1 METAVQLSVV
11 IPALNEEA
19 NIGELI
25 SALHEV
31 VPSISPQYELIVVDG
46 GSVDK
51 TRELAKML
59 NTKVLVQTERG
70 YGGALK
76 EGFQTA
82 RGEYILTLDGD
93 LSHSPTCIPQMWEA
107 CKRAEVVVASRYVSG
122 GSADMPRFR
131 RLLSRVLNKVFTT
144 GLSLPLKDIS
154 SGFRL
159 YRSSVLKN
167 MELGSSDFDILEEIL
182 IKSYAQGW
190 RIREVPFHYLP
201 RKSGDS
207 HVRLLKF
214 GVAYLKTF
222 RRMWSLRNSVLS
234 ADYDYRA
241 FDSRIPLQ
249 RYWQRRRYKIISRM
263 AEGARATLDIGCG
276 SSRILSALDG
286 GVGLDVQMSKLRYV
300 RSFDRALVNATI
312 DALPFRD
319 ACFDCVV
326 CSEVIEHIP
335 CDERLFREMSR
346 VLEPGGRL
354 ILGTPD
360 YGGVWWRVIE
370 RLYDLFAPGGY
381 AEEHI
386 TRYTRRSLVEM
397 VERHGFTPQGIEY
410 VGRSEMILSLRKA

>member
-1 METAVQLSVV
+1 MQLSVV

-76 EGFQTA
+76 EGFRTA

-107 CKRAEVVVASRYVSG
+107 CKRAQVVVASRYVHG

-131 RLLSRVLNKVFTT
+131 RLLSKVLNRVFTT

-159 YRSSVLKN
+159 YRSSVVKN

-214 GVAYLKTF
+214 GVAYLRTF

-249 RYWQRRRYKIISRM
+249 RYWQRRRYKIINRM

-286 GVGLDVQMSKLRYV
+286 AVGLDVQMSKLRYV
-300 RSFDRALVNATI
+300 RRFDTALVNATI

-326 CSEVIEHIP
+326 CSEVIEHVP
-335 CDERLFREMSR
+335 CDETLFREMSR
-346 VLEPGGRL
+346 VLEAGGRL